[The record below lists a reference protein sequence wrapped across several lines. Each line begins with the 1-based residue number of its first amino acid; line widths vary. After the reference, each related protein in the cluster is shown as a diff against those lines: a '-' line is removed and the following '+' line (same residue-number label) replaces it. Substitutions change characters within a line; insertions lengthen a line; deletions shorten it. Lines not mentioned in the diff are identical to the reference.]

1 MPDGVSPRPMFA
13 RAVMGP
19 VRRRATSV
27 SVDLPKRR
35 HSLLPP
41 SAGAVEAAFGRPM
54 RSSMSA
60 AKPSCEVCVVVLG
73 TRAEPSIRLCF
84 HNFKA
89 IRSGSILIPF
99 HHILSSARLFDRS
112 MQKSKLLQ
120 ELRKI
125 GFVLQKKLLFN

>member
-1 MPDGVSPRPMFA
+1 MPDRISPRPMFA
-13 RAVMGP
+13 RFGDGSGASV
-19 VRRRATSV
+19 TSV
-27 SVDLPKRR
+27 SFDLPKRR

-41 SAGAVEAAFGRPM
+41 LAGAVEAAFGTPIR
-54 RSSMSA
+54 SA

-73 TRAEPSIRLCF
+73 TRAVPSIRPCF

-99 HHILSSARLFDRS
+99 HHILSSPRLFDRS

-120 ELRKI
+120 KLRKI